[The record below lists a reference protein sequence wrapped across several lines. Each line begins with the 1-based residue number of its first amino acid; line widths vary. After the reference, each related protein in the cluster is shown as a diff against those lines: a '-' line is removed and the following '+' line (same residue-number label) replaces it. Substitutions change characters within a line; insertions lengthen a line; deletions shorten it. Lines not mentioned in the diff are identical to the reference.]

1 MLIKKQLSNIKL
13 KLLFGLMTVGLVAG
27 GTLFALPMNKANGTD
42 PTTDS
47 NYELVWQDE
56 FNGTSLD
63 TNSWKYYT
71 GKWGASNVQTCYRD
85 STENVNVSGGSL
97 NLVGLYKPGGSCN
110 GQNFDFTSGFVQTQG
125 KKYWTYGYF
134 EARIKMP
141 TNKSTWPAFWM
152 SPNTATYG
160 SWPASGEIDVVESK
174 GSDLNY
180 AAADAH
186 WGIAP
191 GNKRHQQGRVNSA
204 IFSDASQWHTYGVKW
219 TEGKLE
225 FYIDG
230 KLFHTINDFSQ
241 PNATTHPGPFNIPFY
256 LRFNLAIGGDYID
269 APWNDASKSIAD
281 FPATMSIDYVRVY
294 QRKQRQPKTVS
305 VPDNNL
311 RSLLN
316 QKLAAQFG
324 TTRTND
330 QTITDIELENLTNL
344 NLDAAPGTPAGQ
356 LISNLTGLEA
366 AKKLTS
372 LSLQNNAISDL
383 RPLAGLN
390 SLTSLNLS
398 NQKIVTSV
406 TVDSFASPL
415 KNQTGATVAIQDSS
429 TLINDTNTAGN
440 LKLVSPV
447 YDGQMHTAQATWTK
461 SVTIGGATANFSG
474 TLTVNATLPRPAGL
488 SSLQAAITAAEAEP
502 EYIKNDNDVKTALA
516 AAKAVVAQANPS
528 QTDIQNATNNL
539 NNAVAAAKQKERDT
553 QAVAETA
560 VAAAENSKRPSDVSA
575 AQAKVNAVQDPDKKA
590 AFQARLQSVTNAINS
605 AKTSL
610 STLIGQAQGVST
622 TGMTSATAQALQAQI
637 TASQQ
642 VLAGNSSVAELQD
655 SRDKLQNAINNLRA
669 DKTALQTA
677 IATAEAEPDYIKNSP
692 EVNTAL
698 QQAHNIQSNANPS
711 VADVKSATEHL
722 QQAVSEAK
730 QKERDAQN
738 AAEAAVTT
746 AERDKT
752 QAAID
757 TAKNIVNKVQDP
769 TKKTS
774 FQNRLNAI
782 VVPSPNPNPNP
793 NPTNPT
799 NSATITQPH
808 GGSVIVSTSSNKCYN
823 LASVK
828 AAPAPESYNNRTL
841 RDVVDFTI
849 NCTSQTAATGYTTQV
864 TLTLSRRYSDTKNLI
879 VAKIANNTL
888 KEDITSHVTF
898 GTSADGKYTTISY
911 SLTDGGFGDEDGAA
925 NGVIVDP
932 VGVYEREAGNNS
944 TTNSKS
950 SGSRTS
956 LANTGN
962 SLPIVLSAAAI
973 ISLAGIVLVL
983 LKRR

>member
-13 KLLFGLMTVGLVAG
+13 KLLFGVTAIGIVGGA
-27 GTLFALPMNKANGTD
+27 LFVLPMNKANGAD

-63 TNSWKYYT
+63 TNSWDYYT
-71 GKWGASNVQTCYRD
+71 GKWGASNVQNCYKN

-97 NLVGLYKPGGSCN
+97 NLVGLYKPGTSCG
-110 GQNFDFTSGFVQTQG
+110 GQTSDFTSGFVQSRG

-191 GNKRHQQGRVNSA
+191 GNKRHQQGRVSSA

-225 FYIDG
+225 YYVDG
-230 KLFHTINDFSQ
+230 KLFHTINNFSQ

-269 APWNDASKSIAD
+269 SPWNNANSSIAD

-294 QRKQRQPKTVS
+294 QKKQPQPKTVS
-305 VPDNNL
+305 VPDNTL
-311 RSLLN
+311 RRLLN
-316 QKLAAQFG
+316 QKLAAQLG

-330 QTITDIELENLTNL
+330 QTITDIELESLTNL

-366 AKKLTS
+366 AKNLTS

-383 RPLAGLN
+383 RPLAGLS

-398 NQKIVTSV
+398 NQTITIN
-406 TVDSFASPL
+406 TTTDSFASPL
-415 KNQTGATVAIQDSS
+415 KNQTGATIAIQDSS

-440 LKLVSPV
+440 LKLASPV

-474 TLTVNATLPRPAGL
+474 TLTVHATLPQPAGL
-488 SSLQAAITAAEAEP
+488 PALRAAIASAEAEP
-502 EYIKNDNDVKTALA
+502 DYIKNDNDVKNALV
-516 AAKAVVAQANPS
+516 AAKAVAAQTNPS
-528 QTDIQNATNNL
+528 QADIQNATSAL
-539 NNAVAAAKQKERDT
+539 TGAVTNAKQKERDAQT
-553 QAVAETA
+553 AAEAAVAT
-560 VAAAENSKRPSDVSA
+560 AENSKRPSDVST
-575 AQAKVNAVQDPDKKA
+575 AQAKVNAIQDPAKKA
-590 AFQARLQSVTNAINS
+590 AFQARLNTVTNAINS
-605 AKTSL
+605 AKATL
-610 STLIGQAQGVST
+610 SALLNQAQGVST
-622 TGMTSATAQALQAQI
+622 TGMTSATRQALQAQI

-642 VLAGNSSVAELQD
+642 VLAGDASVTELQD
-655 SRDKLQNAINNLRA
+655 SHDKLQTAINNLRA

-677 IATAEAEPDYIKNSP
+677 IAAAEAEPDYIKNGP
-692 EVNTAL
+692 EVTAAL
-698 QQAHNIQSNANPS
+698 QQARTIQSNENPS
-711 VADVKSATEHL
+711 VADVKAATERL
-722 QQAVSEAK
+722 QQAVSEAR
-730 QKERDAQN
+730 QKEQDAQI
-738 AAEAAVTT
+738 AAEAAVAT
-746 AERDKT
+746 AETHKT
-752 QAAID
+752 QTAID
-757 TAKNIVNKVQDP
+757 AAKILVNKVQDP
-769 TKKTS
+769 AKKTS

-782 VVPSPNPNPNP
+782 TVPNPHPNP

-799 NSATITQPH
+799 TSATITQPQRD
-808 GGSVIVSTSSNKCYN
+808 SVTITTSGNKCYN
-823 LASVK
+823 LTFAK
-828 AAPAPESYNNRTL
+828 AAAAPEKYNNL
-841 RDVVDFTI
+841 ALKSAVDFTI
-849 NCTSQTAATGYTTQV
+849 NCTHQTAATGYTTQV
-864 TLTLSRRYSDTKNLI
+864 TLTLGQRYDDTKRLI
-879 VAKIANNTL
+879 VAKIAGNVF

-898 GTSADGKYTTISY
+898 GTSADGKYTTVSY
-911 SLTDGGFGDEDGAA
+911 SLTDGGFGDEDGTA
-925 NGVIVDP
+925 NSVIVDP
-932 VGVYEREAGNNS
+932 VGVYERM
-944 TTNSKS
+944 TTS
-950 SGSRTS
+950 SGASGS
-956 LANTGN
+956 NENKANKALANTGD
-962 SLPIVLSAAAI
+962 SLLATLSAAATI
-973 ISLAGIVLVL
+973 GLAGIALIL